1 MITALR
7 SALICAKVV
16 THDDGRTDLL
26 GIVGGEISAD
36 SRPGVVQAWLSL
48 QIELDR
54 KATSGR
60 VLVECEGLK
69 QAFPFSAPAG
79 HAEAGAAFPLIIPVL
94 KEGALWVTVF
104 DDQARAK
111 PLRQKWRLKFLP
123 DAQAL
128 EDPVAAARQIA
139 DTCQKAAASVASSAT
154 RDEITR
160 H

>member
-7 SALICAKVV
+7 SALFCAKVV
-16 THDDGRTDLL
+16 SHDDGRTDLI
-26 GIVGGEISAD
+26 GIIGGEISAD

-54 KATSGR
+54 KPTSGR
-60 VLVECEGLK
+60 ILVECEGLK
-69 QAFPFSAPAG
+69 QDFPFSAPAG

-94 KEGALWVTVF
+94 KEGTLWVTVF

-111 PLRQKWRLKFLP
+111 PLRQKWRLKYRP
-123 DAQAL
+123 DAETL
-128 EDPVAAARQIA
+128 EDPDAGRQIA
-139 DTCQKAAASVASSAT
+139 ETSQRAAASIAESAR
-154 RDEITR
+154 RDTPTR